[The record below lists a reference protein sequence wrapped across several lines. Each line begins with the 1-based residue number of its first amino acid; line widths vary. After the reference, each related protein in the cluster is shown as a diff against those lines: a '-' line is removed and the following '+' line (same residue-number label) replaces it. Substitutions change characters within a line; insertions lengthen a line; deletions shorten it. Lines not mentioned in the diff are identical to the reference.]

1 MARVSG
7 LKTNRTNSPNISSLK
22 LKAGDL
28 VIFHQNSWLLR
39 KEQSI
44 VLKVTKSPNSVVI
57 VAQSISVAVTL
68 FPQSF
73 VPSQESI
80 IDISSELLAPAL
92 QYSWTW
98 YLY

>member
-1 MARVSG
+1 MPRVSG

-22 LKAGDL
+22 LIAGDL

-44 VLKVTKSPNSVVI
+44 VFKSPNSLAI

-68 FPQSF
+68 FPLSF
-73 VPSQESI
+73 DPSQESI
-80 IDISSELLAPAL
+80 IDISNELLAPAL
-92 QYSWTW
+92 QCSWTW
-98 YLY
+98 YLN